1 MAWILYVSN
10 RQQEVTL
17 CYTARIPDLFYS
29 NFAFQ
34 FNLHVLFFWFES
46 CENVIE
52 YMQIYVREKRRLTNY
67 IELDKYVIFISFIH
81 TEKRYIF

>member
-10 RQQEVTL
+10 RQKEVTL

-29 NFAFQ
+29 NFAIQ
-34 FNLHVLFFWFES
+34 FNLHVLFFGFES

-52 YMQIYVREKRRLTNY
+52 YM
-67 IELDKYVIFISFIH
+67 
-81 TEKRYIF
+81 

>member
-10 RQQEVTL
+10 RQKEVTL

-29 NFAFQ
+29 NFAFRMYC
-34 FNLHVLFFWFES
+34 FFWFES

-52 YMQIYVREKRRLTNY
+52 YM
-67 IELDKYVIFISFIH
+67 
-81 TEKRYIF
+81 